1 MSSITNSGG
10 HLKFDSKPFALVRV
24 GPGLNAYTSTSYA
37 RSSKVPYNTI
47 TASNGIAW
55 NTTDYTFTV
64 PISGL
69 YHFSGCIRVG
79 REDDW
84 VYWYVNKQGTGAL
97 YTEKLVLSHGEGGS
111 GGFTTVGGSTMAELE
126 TTESYSIK
134 ASWKTDT
141 TTTFYLGQ
149 TWMDIVFVG

>member
-1 MSSITNSGG
+1 MSTITNSGG
-10 HLKFDSKPFALVRV
+10 HLKFDNKPFSLVRA
-24 GPGLNAYTSTSYA
+24 GPGLNAYTSTSYS
-37 RSSKVPYNTI
+37 RGDKVPFNTV
-47 TASNGIAW
+47 TASNGITW

-69 YHFSGCIRVG
+69 YLFNGCIRIG

-84 VYWYVNKQGTGAL
+84 MYWWVNKQGTGAL
-97 YTEKLVLSHGEGGS
+97 YTEKLVLSHGAS
-111 GGFTTVGGSTMAELE
+111 GLNFTTANGSTMAELE

-134 ASWKTDT
+134 AFWTTNT

-149 TWMDIVFVG
+149 TWMDIVFAG